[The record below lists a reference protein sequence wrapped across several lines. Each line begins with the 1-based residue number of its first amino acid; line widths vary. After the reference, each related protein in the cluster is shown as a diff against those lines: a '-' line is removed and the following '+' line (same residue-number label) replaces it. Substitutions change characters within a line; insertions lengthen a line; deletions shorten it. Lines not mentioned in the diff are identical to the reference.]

1 MDGDG
6 DGQHGQVQVVKFPEV
21 LLCQAWLPSP
31 SLVSLS
37 LCLNSSLLTWKET
50 SAAACSSQV
59 LENTYIMKPQ
69 EHEK

>member
-1 MDGDG
+1 MDDG
-6 DGQHGQVQVVKFPEV
+6 DGQHGQVQVVNF
-21 LLCQAWLPSP
+21 SP
-31 SLVSLS
+31 SSSLPCVAALTLFGVLS
-37 LCLNSSLLTWKET
+37 LCLNSSLLTFEET